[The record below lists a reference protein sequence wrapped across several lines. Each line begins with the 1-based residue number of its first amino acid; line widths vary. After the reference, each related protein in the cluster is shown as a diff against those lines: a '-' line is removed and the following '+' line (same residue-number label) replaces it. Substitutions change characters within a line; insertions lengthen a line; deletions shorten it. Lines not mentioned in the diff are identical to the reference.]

1 MSKRLFLIDGTALI
15 YRAFFAMDDSLATST
30 GIPTNSSYGVAR
42 MLTKFIKEHLKSG
55 DYIAFALDKK
65 TVTYRHELLK
75 DYKANRPKTPDKM
88 LQQIPYIKR
97 LVKALG
103 IKVLEIENFEA
114 DDLIATLAT
123 KGKKHFD
130 EIYIITG
137 DKDMLQLVDDK
148 IRILRVGY
156 KGLTELELVDR
167 EYVIKRYEITPEQIP
182 DLLALVGDVSD
193 NIPGVKGIGPKNA
206 TRLLSKYGNLE
217 GIYEHLDELPERLAQ
232 LLAEN
237 KDTAFLSKRLTR
249 LVSDI
254 DLDLD
259 WENFKYQSYDRKE
272 LLNIFKELEFSSLI
286 KEYQLYDEMSEE
298 VDYKIVDDQEKLHEL
313 LKVLE
318 DAEVVSLDLETTS
331 LSPID
336 AKIVGIALSTR
347 PESGYYI
354 PVGHQTG
361 EKQLDAE
368 KVLPELI
375 ETLKG
380 SKIIGQNLKFD
391 YSILYTKGYDFQI
404 DFDTMIAA
412 YLLDPDQKRFGLDEL
427 AIKYLKYKPISYDE
441 LFTTGTLFGSGIE
454 NLPVD
459 KVAKY
464 SIEDADIALRLYKI
478 LNEKIYSLNLEKVFR
493 EIEIPLI
500 PVLARMELNGVYF
513 DVNYLKRL
521 SENYESKINELL
533 EEIYKL
539 AGETF
544 NLNSPKQVSHI
555 LFEKLGIKPKGRTK
569 TGSYTT
575 SAEALEELA
584 DEHPIIPLILEYRK
598 YFKLKSTYV
607 DTLPKMINLKT
618 KRIHSSFNQTGTATG
633 RLSSSEPNLQN
644 IPSRDEEGKE
654 IRKALVPQEKGWKI
668 LSADYS
674 QIELRVLAHF
684 SEDQNLLEAF
694 EKNLD
699 VHSITAS
706 KIFGVSTEE
715 VDDYMRRVGKT
726 VNFSIIYGIT
736 PYGLSRRL
744 KIPTKECDKIIT
756 SYFQNYPGVRN
767 YIESTLEK
775 VKKDGFVYTLFGRR
789 REVPQLKSRNKNIQ
803 QEGVRIAINTPIQ
816 GTAADIIKIAMINID
831 RRIREKNMK
840 SKMILQVHDELV
852 FEVPEEELEEMKK
865 LVENEMENVIK
876 LKVPLKVDLKIG
888 NHWE

>member
-464 SIEDADIALRLYKI
+464 S
-478 LNEKIYSLNLEKVFR
+478 
-493 EIEIPLI
+493 
-500 PVLARMELNGVYF
+500 
-513 DVNYLKRL
+513 
-521 SENYESKINELL
+521 
-533 EEIYKL
+533 
-539 AGETF
+539 
-544 NLNSPKQVSHI
+544 
-555 LFEKLGIKPKGRTK
+555 
-569 TGSYTT
+569 
-575 SAEALEELA
+575 
-584 DEHPIIPLILEYRK
+584 
-598 YFKLKSTYV
+598 
-607 DTLPKMINLKT
+607 
-618 KRIHSSFNQTGTATG
+618 
-633 RLSSSEPNLQN
+633 
-644 IPSRDEEGKE
+644 
-654 IRKALVPQEKGWKI
+654 
-668 LSADYS
+668 
-674 QIELRVLAHF
+674 
-684 SEDQNLLEAF
+684 
-694 EKNLD
+694 
-699 VHSITAS
+699 
-706 KIFGVSTEE
+706 
-715 VDDYMRRVGKT
+715 
-726 VNFSIIYGIT
+726 
-736 PYGLSRRL
+736 
-744 KIPTKECDKIIT
+744 
-756 SYFQNYPGVRN
+756 
-767 YIESTLEK
+767 
-775 VKKDGFVYTLFGRR
+775 
-789 REVPQLKSRNKNIQ
+789 
-803 QEGVRIAINTPIQ
+803 
-816 GTAADIIKIAMINID
+816 
-831 RRIREKNMK
+831 
-840 SKMILQVHDELV
+840 
-852 FEVPEEELEEMKK
+852 
-865 LVENEMENVIK
+865 
-876 LKVPLKVDLKIG
+876 
-888 NHWE
+888 